1 MIYAKS
7 NPPESLKE
15 HTEKVMKNF
24 ELLKNTYKKQINS
37 LLSEEYKESFW
48 KALKITCYYHD
59 FGKLFTPFQNKI
71 IKSINPDQKQKEN
84 NFRVNIPHNFLS
96 PAFIDKSYIEKE
108 MISEELYPIIIQA
121 ITFHHENKKIL
132 SKELKEEIKSAI
144 DKDLSNNLEELN
156 KEMGTNINKL
166 NKKFT
171 IDIEKRIGMNDKNY
185 LIYLLLKGLLHRID
199 HSASAH
205 VDIEMDASEN
215 IEEKAMRFINDK
227 LNSKPRELQSFA
239 AKNKN
244 ENLILIAST
253 GMGKTEAALMWIGEE
268 KGFIVLPLRVTLNK
282 MFSRLANEIEIK
294 STGLLHSTN
303 LEYLISEE
311 INYEYS
317 YSLRI
322 VQQSRQ
328 FAMKLNL
335 TTVDQ
340 IFTFPF
346 KPLGY
351 EKVLSTLLYSK
362 VVLDEI
368 QAYSPNIAAVILK
381 GIEILYKNGG
391 KFMIMTAT
399 LPQIYKDYLDQK
411 GIKYKLE
418 KFPMDKDSSGVQNR
432 HFMIVKDVDISDDVD
447 NIVEYGKDHKV
458 LVIVNTIKKAI
469 EIYKQIRSRTENVNL
484 LHSMFIQ
491 KDRLTKESQIYLSSG
506 SNKPG
511 IWVTT
516 QIVEASLDI
525 DFDILFTELSTL
537 DSLFQRMGRCYRRRE
552 YKENNPNIFVY
563 SQASGIGTIYDKDI
577 FSIGLDKI
585 KDFNGI
591 IDEITKMDLVSS
603 LYSFSSIQNTKYYEE
618 FKKSLEILDHTS
630 EYEMDSKTAQSML
643 RDIKS
648 VKIIPREIYDQ
659 NSKFFE
665 EYNKL
670 TDVEKRIT
678 ESDIS
683 SLSVDLPYYK
693 VKAST
698 PSDEILEK
706 SKIFREFGIY
716 ILNCK
721 YDKDL
726 GVQIEEELSNM
737 IG

>member
-15 HTEKVMKNF
+15 HTERVMKNF
-24 ELLKNTYKKQINS
+24 DLLKNTYDKQIRN
-37 LLSEEYKESFW
+37 LLPEKYKETFW
-48 KALKITCYYHD
+48 KALEIACYYHD
-59 FGKLFTPFQNKI
+59 FGKLSTPFQNKI
-71 IKSINPDQKQKEN
+71 IKAINPNQKRKTDD
-84 NFRVNIPHNFLS
+84 FRVNIPHNLLS

-108 MISEELYPIIIQA
+108 GINEELYPIIIQA

-144 DKDLSNNLEELN
+144 DNDLSKNLDELN
-156 KEMGTNINKL
+156 REMGTNINKL

-215 IEEKAMRFINDK
+215 IEEKAQFFITEK
-227 LNSKPRELQSFA
+227 LKSKSRELQTFA
-239 AKNKN
+239 SNNKN

-253 GMGKTEAALMWIGEE
+253 GMGKTEAALMWIGKE

-282 MFSRLANEIEIK
+282 MFSRLTNEVEIK

-303 LEYLISEE
+303 LDYLLSEE

-317 YSLRI
+317 DSLRI

-368 QAYSPNIAAVILK
+368 QAYSPNIAAAILK

-399 LPQIYKDYLDQK
+399 LPQIYRDYLDQK
-411 GIKYKLE
+411 GIKYEVKEFL
-418 KFPMDKDSSGVQNR
+418 MDEDPSGVKNR
-432 HFMIVKDVDISDDVD
+432 HFMIVKDDDISNDID

-469 EIYKQIRSRTENVNL
+469 DIYKNIRDKTKNVNL

-491 KDRLTKESQIYLSSG
+491 KDRLTKENQIYQSSE
-506 SNKPG
+506 SNASG

-525 DFDILFTELSTL
+525 DFDALFTELSTL
-537 DSLFQRMGRCYRRRE
+537 DSLFQRMGRCYRKRE
-552 YKENNPNIFVY
+552 YQQNRPNVFVY
-563 SQASGIGTIYDKDI
+563 SKASGIGTIYDKDI
-577 FSIGLDKI
+577 FNIGLDKI
-585 KDFNGI
+585 RGFNEI
-591 IDEITKMDLVSS
+591 INERSKIDLVSS
-603 LYSFSSIQNTKYYEE
+603 IYSFSSIQNTKYYEE

-630 EYEMDSKTAQSML
+630 EYEMDSKTAQSIL

-659 NSKFFE
+659 NAELFK

-670 TDVEKRIT
+670 TDREKRIR
-678 ESDIS
+678 EHDIS
-683 SLSVDLPYYK
+683 SLSTDIPYYK
-693 VKAST
+693 IKRASL
-698 PSDEILEK
+698 SDEI
-706 SKIFREFGIY
+706 FRDFGIY
-716 ILNCK
+716 ILDCK
-721 YDKDL
+721 YDQEL
-726 GVQIEEELSNM
+726 GVQIEEELSNI

>member
-15 HTEKVMKNF
+15 HTERVMKNF
-24 ELLKNTYKKQINS
+24 DLLKNTYDKQIRN
-37 LLSEEYKESFW
+37 LLPEKYKETFW
-48 KALKITCYYHD
+48 KALEIACYYHD
-59 FGKLFTPFQNKI
+59 FGKLSTPFQNKI
-71 IKSINPDQKQKEN
+71 IKAINPNQKRKTDD
-84 NFRVNIPHNFLS
+84 FRVNIPHNLLS

-108 MISEELYPIIIQA
+108 GINEELYPIIIQA

-144 DKDLSNNLEELN
+144 DNDLSKNLDELN
-156 KEMGTNINKL
+156 REMGTNINKL

-215 IEEKAMRFINDK
+215 IEEKAQFFITEK
-227 LNSKPRELQSFA
+227 LKSKSRELQTFA
-239 AKNKN
+239 SNNKN

-253 GMGKTEAALMWIGEE
+253 GMGKTEAALMWIGKE

-282 MFSRLANEIEIK
+282 MFSRLTNEVEIK

-303 LEYLISEE
+303 LDYLLSEE

-317 YSLRI
+317 DSLRI

-368 QAYSPNIAAVILK
+368 QAYSPNIAAAILK

-399 LPQIYKDYLDQK
+399 LPQIYRDYLDQK
-411 GIKYKLE
+411 GIKYEVKEFL
-418 KFPMDKDSSGVQNR
+418 MDEDPSGVKNR
-432 HFMIVKDVDISDDVD
+432 HFMIVKDDDISNDID

-469 EIYKQIRSRTENVNL
+469 DIYKNIRDKTKNVNL

-491 KDRLTKESQIYLSSG
+491 KNRLTKENQIYQSSK
-506 SNKPG
+506 SNAPG

-525 DFDILFTELSTL
+525 DFDVLFTELSTL
-537 DSLFQRMGRCYRRRE
+537 DSLFQRMGRCYRKRE
-552 YKENNPNIFVY
+552 YKQNSPNVFVY

-577 FSIGLDKI
+577 FNIGLDKI
-585 KDFNGI
+585 KGFNEI
-591 IDEITKMDLVSS
+591 INERSKIDLVSS
-603 LYSFSSIQNTKYYEE
+603 IYSFSSIQNTKYYEE

-630 EYEMDSKTAQSML
+630 EYEMDSKTAQSIL

-648 VKIIPREIYDQ
+648 VKIIPREVYDQ
-659 NSKFFE
+659 NAELFK

-670 TDVEKRIT
+670 TDREKRIR
-678 ESDIS
+678 ENDIS
-683 SLSVDLPYYK
+683 SLSTDIPYYK
-693 VKAST
+693 IKRASL
-698 PSDEILEK
+698 SDEI
-706 SKIFREFGIY
+706 FRDFGIY
-716 ILNCK
+716 ILDCK
-721 YDKDL
+721 YDQEL

>member
-15 HTEKVMKNF
+15 HTERVMKNF
-24 ELLKNTYKKQINS
+24 DLLKNTYDEQIRN
-37 LLSEEYKESFW
+37 LLPEKYKETFW
-48 KALKITCYYHD
+48 KALEIACYYHD
-59 FGKLFTPFQNKI
+59 FGKLYKPFQDKI
-71 IKSINPDQKQKEN
+71 IKAINPNQKQKKDDIPY
-84 NFRVNIPHNFLS
+84 IPHNLLS

-108 MISEELYPIIIQA
+108 GINEELYPIIIQA

-144 DKDLSNNLEELN
+144 DNDLSKNLDELN
-156 KEMGTNINKL
+156 REMGTNINKL

-215 IEEKAMRFINDK
+215 IEEKAQFFITEK
-227 LNSKPRELQSFA
+227 LKSKSRELQTFA
-239 AKNKN
+239 SNNKN

-253 GMGKTEAALMWIGEE
+253 GMGKTEAALMWIGKE

-282 MFSRLANEIEIK
+282 MFSRLTNEVEIK

-303 LEYLISEE
+303 LDYLLSEE

-317 YSLRI
+317 DSLRI

-368 QAYSPNIAAVILK
+368 QAYSPNIAAAILK

-399 LPQIYKDYLDQK
+399 LPQIYRDYLDQK
-411 GIKYKLE
+411 GIKYEVKEFL
-418 KFPMDKDSSGVQNR
+418 MDEDPSGVKNR
-432 HFMIVKDVDISDDVD
+432 HFMIVKDDDISNDID

-469 EIYKQIRSRTENVNL
+469 DIYKNIRDKTKNVNL

-491 KDRLTKESQIYLSSG
+491 KDRLTKENQIYQSSE
-506 SNKPG
+506 SNASG

-525 DFDILFTELSTL
+525 DFDALFTELSTL
-537 DSLFQRMGRCYRRRE
+537 DSLFQRMGRCYRKRE
-552 YKENNPNIFVY
+552 YQQNRPNVFVY
-563 SQASGIGTIYDKDI
+563 SKASGIGTIYDKDI
-577 FSIGLDKI
+577 FNIGLDKI
-585 KDFNGI
+585 RGFNEI
-591 IDEITKMDLVSS
+591 INERSKIDLVSS
-603 LYSFSSIQNTKYYEE
+603 IYSFSSIQNTKYYEE

-630 EYEMDSKTAQSML
+630 EYEMDSKTAQSIL

-659 NSKFFE
+659 NAELFK

-670 TDVEKRIT
+670 TDREKRIR
-678 ESDIS
+678 EHDIS
-683 SLSVDLPYYK
+683 SLSTDIPYYK
-693 VKAST
+693 IKRASL
-698 PSDEILEK
+698 SDEI
-706 SKIFREFGIY
+706 FRDFGIY
-716 ILNCK
+716 ILDCK
-721 YDKDL
+721 YDQEL
-726 GVQIEEELSNM
+726 GVQIEEELSNI